1 LKILVLDIL
10 HFTALLIE
18 HSYSRHLYN
27 SIEYLIMLL
36 QSSDVHIVLGVLS
49 LLYVFSKRSN
59 FITRLQIDKK
69 QALIGRLIFLAET
82 WGGRE
87 NGFDLAR
94 CCSVLNPSDFPEHA
108 TNLHFCYIVPSE
120 STSNSGPTLQIT
132 KQIDIPNVHQ
142 AGVNAAA
149 VMEIVLAEHPLP
161 EDKQIKLFTHLR
173 LAYAFPSFEQ
183 RLLCIQ
189 A

>member
-1 LKILVLDIL
+1 MLVLDIL

-69 QALIGRLIFLAET
+69 QALIGRLIFLAEVKKIY
-82 WGGRE
+82 E
-87 NGFDLAR
+87 SSFL
-94 CCSVLNPSDFPEHA
+94 DF
-108 TNLHFCYIVPSE
+108 NLFI
-120 STSNSGPTLQIT
+120 L
-132 KQIDIPNVHQ
+132 
-142 AGVNAAA
+142 
-149 VMEIVLAEHPLP
+149 
-161 EDKQIKLFTHLR
+161 
-173 LAYAFPSFEQ
+173 
-183 RLLCIQ
+183 
-189 A
+189 

>member
-1 LKILVLDIL
+1 LDLFDSILEEACIKTGTWMLNCDKPENGELKMLVLDIL

-69 QALIGRLIFLAET
+69 QALIGRLIFLAEVK
-82 WGGRE
+82 
-87 NGFDLAR
+87 DLR
-94 CCSVLNPSDFPEHA
+94 KFFLDF
-108 TNLHFCYIVPSE
+108 NLFI
-120 STSNSGPTLQIT
+120 L
-132 KQIDIPNVHQ
+132 
-142 AGVNAAA
+142 
-149 VMEIVLAEHPLP
+149 
-161 EDKQIKLFTHLR
+161 
-173 LAYAFPSFEQ
+173 
-183 RLLCIQ
+183 
-189 A
+189 

>member
-1 LKILVLDIL
+1 MLNCDKPENGELKMLVLDIL

-69 QALIGRLIFLAET
+69 QALIGRLIFLAEVK
-82 WGGRE
+82 
-87 NGFDLAR
+87 DLR
-94 CCSVLNPSDFPEHA
+94 KFFLDF
-108 TNLHFCYIVPSE
+108 NLFI
-120 STSNSGPTLQIT
+120 L
-132 KQIDIPNVHQ
+132 
-142 AGVNAAA
+142 
-149 VMEIVLAEHPLP
+149 
-161 EDKQIKLFTHLR
+161 
-173 LAYAFPSFEQ
+173 
-183 RLLCIQ
+183 
-189 A
+189 